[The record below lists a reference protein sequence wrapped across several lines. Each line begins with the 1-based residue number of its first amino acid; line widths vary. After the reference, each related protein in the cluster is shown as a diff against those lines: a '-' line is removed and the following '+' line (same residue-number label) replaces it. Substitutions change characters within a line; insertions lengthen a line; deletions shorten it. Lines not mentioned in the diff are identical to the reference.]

1 MNGRNKEM
9 EQRENL
15 GRRREAASGRIARE
29 EPSGEVTQSR
39 AQMMSWNLL
48 PPVASES
55 GVLKL

>member
-1 MNGRNKEM
+1 M

-48 PPVASES
+48 PPMASES